1 MDDSQRSPQQKQR
14 KQRRTPRNTETVAY
28 KQETVAPAKTFAKQ
42 EASQRRLIASVSV
55 PDGPLITAVI
65 EHAQRL
71 SEPYLFNHAMRSWL
85 FAEAIGRIK
94 RIDYDRE
101 VVAIGT
107 ILHDIGLAA
116 SVSGPNRF
124 EVNGADAALSFIK
137 DKGLSDH
144 RAQLIWDTVALNST
158 PSLALHKEPEL
169 AVATMGI
176 GLDYGGFGI
185 EALPTTV
192 VERILSA
199 FPRLRMK
206 QQFAETCCRLVTTKP
221 ETSHDNF
228 LRDFGERFVPGY
240 KAVSTVDLLM
250 NAPFDE

>member
-1 MDDSQRSPQQKQR
+1 MNS
-14 KQRRTPRNTETVAY
+14 ETVGY
-28 KQETVAPAKTFAKQ
+28 KQETVAPAKTLAKRD
-42 EASQRRLIASVSV
+42 ASQTRMIAGVSV

-85 FAEAIGRIK
+85 FAEAIGRGK

-107 ILHDIGLAA
+107 ILHDIGLTA

-124 EVNGADAALSFIK
+124 EVNGANAALSFLK
-137 DKGLSDH
+137 DKGLSDR

-158 PSLALHKEPEL
+158 PSLALHKEPEVV
-169 AVATMGI
+169 VATMGI

-185 EALPTTV
+185 EALPTTD